1 MATRISI
8 SDGPPASHNA
18 RQCLRLLILFT
29 SLALSLWNASLGTT
43 FLHVQQQQQQQQGLL
58 AATTTI
64 LLPQSLSSDDSGGGG
79 RSNRNDHHHDHHD
92 HHNNDENDD
101 LDRLM
106 SQGTA
111 MALRLATNDLPPTA
125 AYTATVAT
133 NHQATT
139 TTTTTTMAA
148 AAEWEIDIHQLIDGR
163 CDVVYSF
170 GVGNDDPWTN
180 LMARYCRRVYA
191 FDPTVSSYANPNV
204 TFYPWGLWHGRSS
217 YTNGATTGDNNNN
230 NTAATSWSHPVYG
243 SAVPEAEYLTFPQ
256 VQARLLASTTW
267 SSSSSSQD
275 DPKQHPHRRLPD
287 VITAL
292 KFDCEGCEYAA
303 FRAGHIP
310 STQKLY
316 TEFHFATT
324 LGMRDQQDVA
334 SIVAVQQYLDEHH
347 CTVDRFRPNRGFR
360 RDRTVLPYLVERG
373 VPNGTCCYEY
383 IFTCH
388 RPNNNNHNNN
398 AGMVVG

>member
-1 MATRISI
+1 MERLTI
-8 SDGPPASHNA
+8 SDGPPAANNNA
-18 RQCLRLLILFT
+18 RQRLRLLILFT
-29 SLALSLWNASLGTT
+29 SLALSLWSNASLGTT
-43 FLHVQQQQQQQQGLL
+43 ILHNQQTAFL
-58 AATTTI
+58 
-64 LLPQSLSSDDSGGGG
+64 PKSSSSDGSGT
-79 RSNRNDHHHDHHD
+79 SNRNDHDYHDHKHKD
-92 HHNNDENDD
+92 DVDDDDD

-106 SQGTA
+106 SHGTA
-111 MALRLATNDLPPTA
+111 MALRLATNDWPQTA
-125 AYTATVAT
+125 AYTATLAT

-139 TTTTTTMAA
+139 TTTTTTMAT

-217 YTNGATTGDNNNN
+217 YTNRATTGDNNNN
-230 NTAATSWSHPVYG
+230 DAAATSWSHPVYG

-256 VQARLLASTTW
+256 VQARLLSSSTTW
-267 SSSSSSQD
+267 SSSSPE
-275 DPKQHPHRRLPD
+275 DPDHHRRSPSAEVTL
-287 VITAL
+287 TAL

-303 FRAGHIP
+303 FRAGHVP
-310 STQKLY
+310 PTQKLY

-324 LGMRDQQDVA
+324 LGMRDIQDVA
-334 SIVAVQQYLDEHH
+334 SIGAVQHYLDENH

-383 IFTCH
+383 VFTCH
-388 RPNNNNHNNN
+388 RLNNRNNNKT
-398 AGMVVG
+398 GVVVG

>member
-1 MATRISI
+1 MERLTI
-8 SDGPPASHNA
+8 SDGPPAANNNA
-18 RQCLRLLILFT
+18 RQRLRLLILFT
-29 SLALSLWNASLGTT
+29 SLALSLWSNASLGTT
-43 FLHVQQQQQQQQGLL
+43 ILHNQQT
-58 AATTTI
+58 A
-64 LLPQSLSSDDSGGGG
+64 LLPKSLSSDDSGGG
-79 RSNRNDHHHDHHD
+79 RSNRNDHHHDHD
-92 HHNNDENDD
+92 HNNDENDD

-111 MALRLATNDLPPTA
+111 MALRLATNDWPQTA
-125 AYTATVAT
+125 AYTATLAT
-133 NHQATT
+133 NHHATT
-139 TTTTTTMAA
+139 TSTTTTMAA

-217 YTNGATTGDNNNN
+217 YTNGATTGDNS
-230 NTAATSWSHPVYG
+230 AWSHPVYG

-256 VQARLLASTTW
+256 VQARLLLSSSTTW
-267 SSSSSSQD
+267 LSSSSE
-275 DPKQHPHRRLPD
+275 DPDHHRRSPSAEVTL
-287 VITAL
+287 TAL

-303 FRAGHIP
+303 FDAGHVP
-310 STQKLY
+310 PTRKLY

-324 LGMRDQQDVA
+324 LGMRDIQDVA
-334 SIVAVQQYLDEHH
+334 SIGAVQQYLDEHH